1 MSLIPSINS
10 SLGLEPTFQINSSI
24 RRFNSYHHA
33 QFDVKPLSH
42 LPLLSALCQLLGRI
56 FSTLRAQNPALSSD
70 RKKYTIVPPQVQRD
84 GSKKTVFANIA
95 DICRRMHRQPEHV
108 IQFLFAELGTMGS
121 IDGTG
126 RLVIRGRFQPKQI
139 ENVLRRYIGEYRE
152 EERMRERCESGATPL

>member
-1 MSLIPSINS
+1 MCKIAKIERG
-10 SLGLEPTFQINSSI
+10 GLT
-24 RRFNSYHHA
+24 
-33 QFDVKPLSH
+33 H
-42 LPLLSALCQLLGRI
+42 LKADPLLFGIPFSPHPFLPHLLLICSNLLSPPLPFQLLGRI
-56 FSTLRAQNPALSSD
+56 FSTLRSQNPALSSD

-84 GSKKTVFANIA
+84 GSKKTVFANVA

-139 ENVLRRYIGEYRE
+139 ENVLRRYIGELLKTGKGRE
-152 EERMRERCESGATPL
+152 GMERGVG